1 MFDWHFPC
9 IFTTKSKRVNTMSL
23 IDRAFSIHDDAL
35 MMRSQ
40 RSSILAA
47 NIANADTP
55 NYKARD
61 MDFQQMM
68 QQLEDPESM
77 LQLKTTNAHHLSLNT
92 TSPDSAI
99 KYRNPLNPSLDGNT
113 VDMHAEQARF
123 SQNALQY
130 QASLTML
137 NSKIRG
143 LQLAIRG
150 Q

>member
-1 MFDWHFPC
+1 
-9 IFTTKSKRVNTMSL
+9 
-23 IDRAFSIHDDAL
+23 
-35 MMRSQ
+35 
-40 RSSILAA
+40 
-47 NIANADTP
+47 
-55 NYKARD
+55 
-61 MDFQQMM
+61 MM
-68 QQLEDPESM
+68 QQLESTGDTISLE
-77 LQLKTTNAHHLSLNT
+77 TTDSNHLSLASNEQG
-92 TSPDSAI
+92 SFI

-130 QASLTML
+130 QTSLTML

>member
-1 MFDWHFPC
+1 
-9 IFTTKSKRVNTMSL
+9 MSL

-68 QQLEDPESM
+68 QQLQDPQSE
-77 LQLKTTNAHHLSLNT
+77 LNLETTNSHHLSLN
-92 TSPDSAI
+92 SGDAESFI

>member
-1 MFDWHFPC
+1 
-9 IFTTKSKRVNTMSL
+9 MSV

-35 MMRSQ
+35 ALRS
-40 RSSILAA
+40 RRTSVLAA

-61 MDFQQMM
+61 MDFSALLKDAQSGQQKTV
-68 QQLEDPESM
+68 SM
-77 LQLKTTNAHHLSLNT
+77 ARTNDRHLTVQPS
-92 TSPDSAI
+92 SSEGSI
-99 KYRNPLNPSLDGNT
+99 KFRNPLHASLDGNT

-123 SQNALQY
+123 SENAFQY
-130 QASLTML
+130 QTSLTML

-143 LQLAIRG
+143 LLLAIKG

>member
-1 MFDWHFPC
+1 
-9 IFTTKSKRVNTMSL
+9 MSL
-23 IDRAFSIHDDAL
+23 IERAFSIHDDAM

-40 RSSILAA
+40 RSSVLAA

-61 MDFQQMM
+61 LDFQQLL
-68 QQLEDPESM
+68 QQASSELDSM
-77 LQLKTTNAHHLSLNT
+77 PLQTTDAAHISLDAF
-92 TSPDSAI
+92 DSSAAL

-123 SQNALQY
+123 SQNALEY
-130 QASLTML
+130 QTSLTLL

>member
-1 MFDWHFPC
+1 
-9 IFTTKSKRVNTMSL
+9 MSL
-23 IDRAFSIHDDAL
+23 IERAFSIHDDAM

-68 QQLEDPESM
+68 QQFENQSDSIKLE
-77 LQLKTTNAHHLSLNT
+77 TTNSRHISLQ
-92 TSPDSAI
+92 SSDQQAYI

-130 QASLTML
+130 QTSLTML

>member
-1 MFDWHFPC
+1 
-9 IFTTKSKRVNTMSL
+9 MSL
-23 IDRAFSIHDDAL
+23 IERAFSIHDDAM

-61 MDFQQMM
+61 LDFKQMM
-68 QQLEDPESM
+68 QQLDGQSNDIKLE
-77 LQLKTTNAHHLSLNT
+77 TTNERHISLQ
-92 TSPDSAI
+92 TSDQQAYI

-123 SQNALQY
+123 SENALQY
-130 QASLTML
+130 QTSLTIL

>member
-1 MFDWHFPC
+1 
-9 IFTTKSKRVNTMSL
+9 MSL
-23 IDRAFSIHDDAL
+23 IERAFSIHDDA
-35 MMRSQ
+35 MIMRSQ
-40 RSSILAA
+40 RSSVLAA

-61 MDFQQMM
+61 FDFKQ
-68 QQLEDPESM
+68 M
-77 LQLKTTNAHHLSLNT
+77 LQQASNEQDAISLETTDAAHISLG
-92 TSPDSAI
+92 SSDYSAAI
-99 KYRNPLNPSLDGNT
+99 KFRNPLNPSLDGNT

-123 SQNALQY
+123 SENAVQY
-130 QASLTML
+130 QTSLTLL